1 MAHELALMTPS
12 LTLDPN
18 LLGALDD
25 IALVARNVVEGF
37 LSGLHHS
44 PFLGYSTEFASY
56 RQYMRGD
63 NLRYVDWKVW
73 GRTDK
78 LYVKQFEDDTNLACQ
93 ILLDSSASMDFG
105 KSNKFHYG
113 RVLAAALA
121 YLMVRQHDAAGL
133 ALFGERTV
141 QALPARGGRHH
152 VDEVFQLLAG
162 TAAQG
167 QTSLGDD
174 LWHVVDT
181 FNRRG
186 LAVIISDLF
195 ASGETMFQL
204 FQQLHY
210 RRQEIIVFHIM
221 SAEELDF
228 DYEGECLFEDAE
240 TGEELP
246 VHAGSFR
253 KEYLARVGQFRR
265 RMENEC
271 EKYEMDYL
279 PLRTDAPLDKALSV
293 YLEKRLAV

>member
-1 MAHELALMTPS
+1 MSPS
-12 LTLDPN
+12 LTIDPS

-25 IALVARNVVEGF
+25 ISLVARNVVEGF

-78 LYVKQFEDDTNLACQ
+78 LHVKQFEDDTNLTCP
-93 ILLDSSASMDFG
+93 ILLDCSASMDFG
-105 KSNKFHYG
+105 QSNKFLYG
-113 RVLAAALA
+113 RLLAAALA
-121 YLMVRQHDAAGL
+121 YLMVRQHDAVGL
-133 ALFGERTV
+133 TQFGERSV

-152 VDEVFQLLAG
+152 VDDLFHLLAG
-162 TAAQG
+162 ASAHGRT
-167 QTSLGDD
+167 TMGDD
-174 LWHVVDT
+174 LWNVVET

-186 LAVIISDLF
+186 LAVIISDLL

-210 RRQEIIVFHIM
+210 RRQEIIVFHLM

-228 DYEGECLFEDAE
+228 NYEGECLFEDAE
-240 TGEELP
+240 TGQEVP

-253 KEYLARVGQFRR
+253 KEYLTRFGQYRQR
-265 RMENEC
+265 LEHEC
-271 EKYEMDYL
+271 EKYEVDYQ
-279 PLRTDAPLDKALSV
+279 PLRTVAPLDKALSL
-293 YLEKRLAV
+293 YLEKRLAL

>member
-1 MAHELALMTPS
+1 MSAT
-12 LTLDPN
+12 LTIDPN

-25 IALVARNVVEGF
+25 ISLVARNVVEGF

-63 NLRYVDWKVW
+63 NLRNVDWKVW

-78 LYVKQFEDDTNLACQ
+78 LYVKQFEDDTNLNCQ
-93 ILLDSSASMDFG
+93 ILLDCSASMDFG
-105 KSNKFHYG
+105 QHNKFHYG
-113 RVLAAALA
+113 RLLAAALA
-121 YLMVRQHDAAGL
+121 YIMVRQHDAAGL
-133 ALFGERTV
+133 TQFGDRAV

-152 VDEVFQLLAG
+152 VDELFQLLAG

-167 QTSLGDD
+167 RTTLGDD
-174 LWHVVDT
+174 LWHVVET

-186 LAVIISDLF
+186 LSVIISDLL
-195 ASGETMFQL
+195 ASEETIFRL

-210 RRQEIIVFHIM
+210 HRQEIIVFHLM

-228 DYEGECLFEDAE
+228 NFDGECLFEDAE
-240 TGEELP
+240 TGEEVP

-253 KEYLARVGQFRR
+253 KEYLARMGAFKRR
-265 RMENEC
+265 VEREC
-271 EKYEMDYL
+271 EKYEIDYL
-279 PLRTDAPLDKALSV
+279 PLRTDAPLDKALMA
-293 YLEKRLAV
+293 YLEKRLAL

>member
-1 MAHELALMTPS
+1 MNSS
-12 LTLDPN
+12 LTIDPN

-25 IALVARNVVEGF
+25 ISLVARNVVEGF
-37 LSGLHHS
+37 ISGLHHS

-56 RQYMRGD
+56 RQYIPGD

-78 LYVKQFEDDTNLACQ
+78 LYVKQFEDDTNLTCQ

-105 KSNKFHYG
+105 RSNKFDYG
-113 RVLAAALA
+113 RLLAAALA

-133 ALFGERTV
+133 TQFGERTV

-152 VDEVFQLLAG
+152 VDDIFQLLAG

-167 QTSLGDD
+167 RTTLGDD
-174 LWHVVDT
+174 LWNVVET

-195 ASGETMFQL
+195 AAGETVFQL

-210 RRQEIIVFHIM
+210 HRQETIVFHLM
-221 SAEELDF
+221 SGEELDF
-228 DYEGECLFEDAE
+228 NYEGECLFEDAE
-240 TGEELP
+240 TGEEVP

-253 KEYLARVGQFRR
+253 KEYLARFGQFRQR
-265 RMENEC
+265 LANEC
-271 EKYEMDYL
+271 EKYEVDYQ

-293 YLEKRLAV
+293 YLEKRLAI

>member
-1 MAHELALMTPS
+1 MSPS
-12 LTLDPN
+12 LTIDPS
-18 LLGALDD
+18 LLEALDD
-25 IALVARNVVEGF
+25 ISLVARNVVEGF

-93 ILLDSSASMDFG
+93 ILLDCSASMDFG
-105 KSNKFHYG
+105 QSNKFHYG
-113 RVLAAALA
+113 RLLAAALA

-133 ALFGERTV
+133 TQFGARTV

-152 VDEVFQLLAG
+152 VDDLFQLLAG

-167 QTSLGDD
+167 QTLLGDD
-174 LWHVVDT
+174 LWHVVET

-195 ASGETMFQL
+195 ASGETIFQL

-210 RRQEIIVFHIM
+210 HRQEIIVFHLM

-228 DYEGECLFEDAE
+228 SYEGECLFEDIE
-240 TGEELP
+240 TGEEVP

-253 KEYLARVGQFRR
+253 KARFGQFRQR
-265 RMENEC
+265 LEYEC
-271 EKYEMDYL
+271 EKYEVDYQ
-279 PLRTDAPLDKALSV
+279 PLRTDAPLDKALSA
-293 YLEKRLAV
+293 YLEKRLAL